1 MGPSLKPDPSS
12 IAPSSNVRKPGL
24 FIVIEGIDGTGK
36 STQAHRLGDWFVSR
50 GRDVMLSYEPTDGPW
65 GRKLRESAATGRLSP
80 EEELE
85 YFLNDR
91 RQHVEQKIAPA
102 LAAGKVV
109 ILDRYYFSTMAY
121 QGARGFDP
129 AEIRRMNEAFAPVP
143 DLLLILDLDV
153 DTAHQRIGHRGDSTN
168 EFEKRESLE
177 RCREI
182 FLSLKDEPFARV
194 IDSNGPLDDVT
205 AQIQAVV
212 EIACHEA

>member
-1 MGPSLKPDPSS
+1 MHPPFPTEPSTTP
-12 IAPSSNVRKPGL
+12 PGL

-36 STQAHRLGDWFVSR
+36 STQVRRLGEWFEKHGREVVLSR
-50 GRDVMLSYEPTDGPW
+50 EPTDGPW

-80 EEELE
+80 QDELQ

-91 RQHVEQKIAPA
+91 RQHVEEKIAPA
-102 LAAGKVV
+102 LAEGKVV

-129 AEIRRMNEAFAPVP
+129 AEIRRMNEEFAPVP

-153 DTAHQRIGHRGDSTN
+153 DTAHDRIGHRGDSTN
-168 EFEKRESLE
+168 EFEKHESLT

-194 IDSNGPLDDVT
+194 IDSNAPLDEVSER
-205 AQIQAVV
+205 IRRVV
-212 EIACHEA
+212 ENRL